1 MKKGNV
7 SVFLAL
13 LFPLV
18 LALVLTLLES
28 ARYGGLRLQARNAG
42 NAAADSVMAGYNRT
56 LLRRYGLL
64 FYDGSGGAGLISY
77 EDMEEEF
84 SDWFRRNLPDGRVS
98 GSLFR
103 TELSE
108 AKAADVVTAT
118 DYNGE
123 VFIRSAL
130 DFYKFGAAADLL
142 NELEEQAGLLES
154 GGNALSQAENDK
166 DTLTSTDWGGSAS
179 PEGRNGQAV
188 FMRCIRFME
197 AEDSGEDF
205 DNERLQEDIAN
216 SPIGKTDEEKA
227 KGFLALVVP
236 EDRKVSADS
245 ADLSE
250 APSKTAL
257 DPRETTG
264 ADLLEDGL
272 RKVLFNEY
280 ILSQFCCFTD
290 ESDKAG
296 LKYQT
301 EYVLFGGASD
311 EQNLKS
317 AVNRIMWI
325 REGMNL
331 LHILGSDKWSL
342 VEELAAALFSW
353 TENPLIIG
361 LAAMAMAA
369 AWAYGEA
376 VLDMRALLNKKKV
389 PYLKTEE
396 DWTLSIEGL
405 MNDGWEG
412 RLEAKSSE
420 TGMGYEGYLRLMLY
434 LNDVHQ
440 LSYRTMDLV
449 QDDMRLSYPHFLMY
463 TQIYAVEFLAK
474 LKAPPLYSALPMVFG
489 RFGGLVD
496 YAWEERFS
504 EVY

>member
-1 MKKGNV
+1 M

-42 NAAADSVMAGYNRT
+42 NAAADSVMAGYNLT
-56 LLRRYGLL
+56 LFKRYGLL
-64 FYDGSGGAGLISY
+64 FYDGSVGSGLISF
-77 EDMEEEF
+77 EDLEEEF
-84 SDWFRRNLPDGRVS
+84 STWFERNLPEAYGS

-103 TELSE
+103 TELSGV
-108 AKAADVVTAT
+108 KAADIVTAT

-142 NELEEQAGLLES
+142 TSLEEQAGMLQE
-154 GGNALSQAENDK
+154 GGSMLDQAESDK
-166 DTLTSTDWGGSAS
+166 DTLKSTDWGGSPS
-179 PEGRNGQAV
+179 PDGSTGTV
-188 FMRCIRFME
+188 SFMRCIRFME
-197 AEDSGEDF
+197 AEDGGEDF
-205 DNERLQEDIAN
+205 DNERLQDDIAQ

-236 EDRKVSADS
+236 SNRLVSAYS

-250 APSKTAL
+250 APSKISV

-264 ADLLEDGL
+264 ADLLEDAL
-272 RKVLFNEY
+272 RKVMFNEY
-280 ILSQFCCFTD
+280 ILSQCSCFTD
-290 ESDKAG
+290 APDKAG
-296 LKYQT
+296 IKYQT
-301 EYVLFGGASD
+301 EYVLFGASSD

-342 VEELAAALFSW
+342 VEEVAAALFSW
-353 TENPLIIG
+353 TENPIIIG

-376 VLDMRALLNKKKV
+376 ILDMRALLNKKKV
-389 PYLKTEE
+389 AFAKTDE
-396 DWTLSIEGL
+396 DWTLSIDGL
-405 MNDGWEG
+405 MNNDWDGG
-412 RLEAKSSE
+412 IEAKDSE
-420 TGMGYEGYLRLMLY
+420 TGLSYEGYLRLMLY
-434 LNDVHQ
+434 LNDVHT
-440 LSYRTMDLV
+440 LAYRTMDLI
-449 QDDMRLSYPHFLMY
+449 QDDVRLEHPHFLMS
-463 TQIYAVEFLAK
+463 TQIYAVEFLAEM
-474 LKAPPLYSALPMVFG
+474 KARPLYSALPVVFG
-489 RFGGLVD
+489 RFGGLVN
-496 YAWEERFS
+496 YEWEERFS